1 MERCN
6 SLHNNRPFLCYDSAR
21 RLRRRGPCVRI
32 YEAHAFWKYL
42 TVRAALAKVWDDS
55 HNVDLTNGTDF
66 NWRGYLAN
74 HCDTWFETLFGE
86 HAATSHTSN
95 WRQRI
100 TKFEARLFCVNDGD
114 GPDRSFAFIAHRADG
129 ILFKMQPGR
138 DGATEGWP
146 VVWHEANAQSS
157 ASSANPAR
165 ANHALE
171 SRGTTGET
179 DGQVFLHGRV
189 QEWEHSMR
197 VLGYAPAFTTN
208 LTQEDAF
215 AWISFLSRDDESR
228 KMIAKGVSECWL
240 VWVGHS
246 YQRAGFYIRFHDNTE
261 VVYAQTVC
269 CKRWVN
275 DERMVQDV
283 FWRA

>member
-6 SLHNNRPFLCYDSAR
+6 SLHNNQPFLCYDSAR

-129 ILFKMQPGR
+129 ILFKIQPGR

-146 VVWHEANAQSS
+146 VVWHEA
-157 ASSANPAR
+157 
-165 ANHALE
+165 
-171 SRGTTGET
+171 ET

-269 CKRWVN
+269 CKQWVI
-275 DERMVQDV
+275 DERMVQDI